1 MASRNH
7 PVQSLAQNRCSSIE
21 APPHLLRV
29 QQPGS
34 QAAPE
39 SGFGLLT
46 RLNRIHSFLSHGAGG
61 VGEGDWSNYSS
72 GNLFEGTHLALV
84 FSGGHLSPPHPPPR
98 PIFAQPRNRGDLG
111 VWGLWPSHLG
121 GHASRIHS
129 VPSAQPRPSP
139 RDHHQLL
146 KDCLY
151 VSVPSRVG
159 PRDRERQRRGETEA
173 SGSSSPADH
182 LTTLPHVQK
191 YLKSVRYIEELQK
204 FVEDDNY
211 K

>member
-7 PVQSLAQNRCSSIE
+7 PGQSLAQSRCSSIE

-34 QAAPE
+34 QVVPE

-46 RLNRIHSFLSHGAGG
+46 RLSRIHSFLSHGAGG

-84 FSGGHLSPPHPPPR
+84 FSGGHLSSPHPAPR
-98 PIFAQPRNRGDLG
+98 PIFAQPRNHGDLG

-121 GHASRIHS
+121 GMPRGSTLCP
-129 VPSAQPRPSP
+129 VPRP
-139 RDHHQLL
+139 
-146 KDCLY
+146 
-151 VSVPSRVG
+151 G
-159 PRDRERQRRGETEA
+159 PAQGLVT
-173 SGSSSPADH
+173 
-182 LTTLPHVQK
+182 
-191 YLKSVRYIEELQK
+191 
-204 FVEDDNY
+204 NC
-211 K
+211 

>member
-139 RDHHQLL
+139 RDHVKMVVSFDIFLQREMAETQKPWNRAWSTSSYPCYHWKSINILSYHQ
-146 KDCLY
+146 
-151 VSVPSRVG
+151 
-159 PRDRERQRRGETEA
+159 
-173 SGSSSPADH
+173 
-182 LTTLPHVQK
+182 
-191 YLKSVRYIEELQK
+191 
-204 FVEDDNY
+204 
-211 K
+211 